1 MGAKQ
6 GSETRPLLPR
16 VWGSDRDEFV
26 TWKLIDSQTALL
38 EQTSLLGR
46 EMTTRLPER
55 RRWAPGESYSNA
67 EL

>member
-38 EQTSLLGR
+38 EQTSLLG
-46 EMTTRLPER
+46 
-55 RRWAPGESYSNA
+55 
-67 EL
+67 

>member
-1 MGAKQ
+1 MGCKQVPMGREIPMGAKQ

-38 EQTSLLGR
+38 EQTSLLG
-46 EMTTRLPER
+46 
-55 RRWAPGESYSNA
+55 
-67 EL
+67 